1 MALGSFQSPFRDPTV
16 AMYPILCYYNSTER
30 VVLPFIFAVRKF
42 FDHEVQVPMGFLT
55 RPVTGYETHDD
66 ARAHEHGHDHQCC
79 LHHINVPFN
88 LPSIM
93 LITTA
98 KQNMP
103 VSM

>member
-1 MALGSFQSPFRDPTV
+1 MNIITALKGE
-16 AMYPILCYYNSTER
+16 CYLLFFS
-30 VVLPFIFAVRKF
+30 VRKF
-42 FDHEVQVPMGFLT
+42 LQLPVQVTMGFLT

-66 ARAHEHGHDHQCC
+66 ARAHEHGHYHQCC